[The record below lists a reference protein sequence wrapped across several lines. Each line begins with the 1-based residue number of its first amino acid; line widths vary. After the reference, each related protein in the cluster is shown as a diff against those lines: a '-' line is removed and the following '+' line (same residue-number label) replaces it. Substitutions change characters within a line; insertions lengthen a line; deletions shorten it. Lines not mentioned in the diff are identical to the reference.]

1 MPSQYPRVTRSQT
14 GSRTTRDPPPG
25 FVSSTSRH
33 KIPRTGHEIADS
45 TNLIQRLPVEILYTV
60 LKLVINRSV
69 DETWVDHK
77 AQYDSIE
84 LTCKDWAVIASN
96 IWWKSR
102 KYTEIDP
109 ALAFLARLPLE
120 RQQWYANKIQ
130 HLHLNETN
138 APDFIAA
145 RRLAFP
151 SLRTLE
157 ITQWMEYEVGFV
169 CLASQFIR
177 LSLLELKLS
186 RTYRV
191 DDVLTALLEA
201 PNLRTIELRCESSDA
216 TTDKLLKAM
225 ATCLQLRVLELTF
238 TIEAL
243 VTKDVLLAIASLPYL
258 TSLHLPCYEVT
269 SEVKNYVL
277 AANISPFCSINRL
290 DLGMIHST
298 AINLLGGIPT
308 LKLLSLGI
316 IGDTP
321 VLHILATLCNVQELE
336 LRFRDSVA
344 IGYSEWT
351 VLGRLKDLR
360 SIRISSWDD
369 FGFSQVDLSSITTN
383 EFVSFFQALPRLST
397 FWINAALSNTAELY
411 VRAGEIC
418 KSIKALGLRGQ
429 FDSTMLLESHTDN
442 NPLYPLLESLWVHQ
456 FVEPQDRYTW

>member
-1 MPSQYPRVTRSQT
+1 MASRYPRVTRSHT
-14 GSRTTRDPPPG
+14 GTRRTRSPPPG
-25 FVSSTSRH
+25 FVSSTSRL
-33 KIPRTGHEIADS
+33 KSQRSGHGIADS
-45 TNLIQRLPVEILYTV
+45 TNHIQRLPVGILCTV
-60 LKLVINRSV
+60 LKLVIDRSV
-69 DETWVDHK
+69 DKTWVNHK
-77 AQYDSIE
+77 AQYDSIV
-84 LTCKDWAVIASN
+84 LACKDWAVIASN

-102 KYTEIDP
+102 AYNVTDP
-109 ALAFLARLPLE
+109 PLASLGRLPLE

-130 HLHLNETN
+130 HLHMNETN
-138 APDFIAA
+138 APDFVAA
-145 RRLAFP
+145 LRLTFP
-151 SLRTLE
+151 ALRTLE

-169 CLASQFIR
+169 CLVSQFIQQ
-177 LSLLELKLS
+177 SLLQLKLS

-191 DDVLTALLEA
+191 DDVLTAPLEA
-201 PNLRTIELRCESSDA
+201 PNLRTIELWCESADA
-216 TTDKLLKAM
+216 TTDKLLKAT

-258 TSLHLPCYEVT
+258 TSLHLPCYKVT

-277 AANISPFCSINRL
+277 AANISPFCSITRL
-290 DLGMIHST
+290 DLGKFHST

-321 VLHILATLCNVQELE
+321 VLPILATLCDLQELE

-351 VLGRLKDLR
+351 LLGRLGDLR
-360 SIRISSWDD
+360 SIKISSWDD

-383 EFVSFFQALPRLST
+383 EFVSFFQALPQLST
-397 FWINAALSNTAELY
+397 FWINAALSNTAQLY
-411 VRAGEIC
+411 IQAGKIC

-429 FDSTMLLESHTDN
+429 FDSMILVESHVDN

-456 FVEPQDRYTW
+456 FVEPQNGETW